1 MIELTQKETLT
12 RALNYLLNLYDEFI
26 AEIESKTRDI
36 LVHTSC
42 KILLNDTYRQSA
54 DPKMFK
60 KSLQEWRKTS
70 FHLHQRRSELKAVKD
85 RLFCQISDLKTAIDD
100 MDTPA
105 FPRIVATV
113 PIFPGVSSLRTTNM
127 LAAGGPST
135 L

>member
-100 MDTPA
+100 MDKKPVLA
-105 FPRIVATV
+105 PWMPYADEGFIYSVYS
-113 PIFPGVSSLRTTNM
+113 PGYRVEF
-127 LAAGGPST
+127 AVC
-135 L
+135 